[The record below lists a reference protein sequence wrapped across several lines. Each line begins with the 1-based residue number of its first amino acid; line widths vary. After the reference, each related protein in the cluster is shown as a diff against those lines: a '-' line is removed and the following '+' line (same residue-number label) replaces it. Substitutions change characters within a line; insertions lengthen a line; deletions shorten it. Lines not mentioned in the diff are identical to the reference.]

1 MSTNGPETSA
11 GAKPRDRRIFERTR
25 DAIEEAAAT
34 GFFSNLPG
42 SGRPLDFSF
51 EDNPF
56 IPSGMLAS
64 YRLLRNAGFALPW
77 IEDRKEIDRRRSD
90 LDQQLAAQVNWIRSY
105 LTRLARMPAY
115 LRPSRWARLNA
126 SHQDFLARFGRSI
139 DSLNR
144 KIDIYNLKAPVMTL
158 QVPRYDRERAI
169 RHLSDVMP
177 ASLEDATGGRG
188 P

>member
-1 MSTNGPETSA
+1 MSIEGPEKSA
-11 GAKPRDRRIFERTR
+11 SAKPREKRIFERTR

-56 IPSGMLAS
+56 IPPGMLS
-64 YRLLRNAGFALPW
+64 TYRLLHNAGFSLPW
-77 IEDRKEIDRRRSD
+77 IDDRKDIDRRRSD
-90 LDQQLAAQVNWIRSY
+90 LECQLASRLSWIQTY
-105 LTRLARMPAY
+105 VTRLARMPAY
-115 LRPSRWARLNA
+115 LRPSRWARLRA
-126 SHQDFLARFGRSI
+126 SHDDFLTRFGRSV

-144 KIDIYNLKAPVMTL
+144 KIDIHNLKVPVVTL
-158 QVPRYDRERAI
+158 QVRRFDHEDAFGRLRDAMPR
-169 RHLSDVMP
+169 
-177 ASLEDATGGRG
+177 SLEDATGEWS